1 MPSSAERTAGT
12 PGAGRPSG
20 GAATPD
26 RTRARLLEAA
36 FEQMFRHGFQA
47 ASLKAILSGAG
58 VTKGALYHH
67 FSDKA
72 ALGVAVIDEVVRR
85 PVLDAYLGALGAD
98 TSDPPP
104 ASDPLAALQGVLR
117 RRADDFTDEEIGLG
131 CPLNNLAQEMSPLD
145 ERFRE
150 RLASALET
158 WVEGFTDA
166 LERAQSAGTLR
177 ADVDA
182 ARVAA
187 FLVAAV
193 EGSFGMA
200 KNARSV
206 AVLRSNLEL
215 LADYLDTLRPRP
227 DPRTVPTARGP

>member
-1 MPSSAERTAGT
+1 MPS
-12 PGAGRPSG
+12 GARR
-20 GAATPD
+20 PD
-26 RTRARLLEAA
+26 RTRTRLLEAA
-36 FEQMFRHGFQA
+36 FEQMFRNGFQA
-47 ASLKAILSGAG
+47 ASLNAILSRAG
-58 VTKGALYHH
+58 LTKGALYHH
-67 FSDKA
+67 FPDKA

-98 TSDPPP
+98 MADPLA

-117 RRADDFTDEEIGLG
+117 RRADDFTDEEIELG

-145 ERFRE
+145 ERLRE
-150 RLASALET
+150 RVESALEA
-158 WVEGFTDA
+158 WAAGFADA
-166 LERAQSAGTLR
+166 LERAKEAGTVR
-177 ADVDA
+177 RNVDA
-182 ARVAA
+182 SRVAA

-215 LADYLDTLRPRP
+215 LADYLDTLRPGS
-227 DPRTVPTARGP
+227 DPQTVPTARGP